1 MLQVLADDVVH
12 GAAGEGQQGQL
23 PRGQA
28 DEHLGMI
35 NSSSVILLV
44 GPKGCVK
51 PAFGARFTQLSTT
64 KVLFV
69 PPAKLVHKYKVV
81 G

>member
-35 NSSSVILLV
+35 LISNIIGRTERLRETRVWREIHTTFHYKGLICPSSKI
-44 GPKGCVK
+44 
-51 PAFGARFTQLSTT
+51 ST
-64 KVLFV
+64 
-69 PPAKLVHKYKVV
+69 
-81 G
+81 

>member
-44 GPKGCVK
+44 G
-51 PAFGARFTQLSTT
+51 R
-64 KVLFV
+64 KV
-69 PPAKLVHKYKVV
+69 A
-81 G
+81 